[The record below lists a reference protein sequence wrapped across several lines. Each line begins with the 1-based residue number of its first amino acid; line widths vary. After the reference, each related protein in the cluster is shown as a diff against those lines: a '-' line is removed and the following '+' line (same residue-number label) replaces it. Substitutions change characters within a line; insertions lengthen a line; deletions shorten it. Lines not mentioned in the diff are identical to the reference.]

1 MADTGVLNFQTQT
14 NGGWDSTTSGFGAT
28 GTLLADDNGYT
39 AAASNTTVA
48 YIEDSSGADV
58 PSGATVNG
66 MEVYCTD
73 CGYYS
78 AFAGASLQVEVSID
92 GGSNYGSTA
101 LSEALTGVASLTPTT
116 DFTLGANNQLWGISW
131 GTSGIDVSDL
141 KLKLTNV
148 RSGFGL
154 SHFDYISAKI
164 YYTEAVTVTSSIP
177 TMKIKSG
184 KLTLMGGK
192 LTIK

>member
-14 NGGWDSTTSGFGAT
+14 NGDCLTSNAGLGAT
-28 GTLLADDNGYT
+28 GTALSDDGGYT
-39 AAASNTTVA
+39 ACTSNDCVF
-48 YIEDSSGADV
+48 YVEDSSGNDV

-73 CGYYS
+73 CGYYN
-78 AFAGASLQVEVSID
+78 AFASADLKVEVSID
-92 GGSNYGSTA
+92 GGSSYGST
-101 LSEALTGVASLTPTT
+101 SQTEDMSGVANLTPTF
-116 DFTLGANNQLWGISW
+116 DFTLGSNSQTWGISW

-141 KLKLTNV
+141 KLKLTSE

-154 SHFDYISAKI
+154 SYFDHISAKI
-164 YYTEAVTVTSSIP
+164 YYTEAVGHTP
-177 TMKIKSG
+177 TLNIKSG
-184 KLTLMGGK
+184 HITLKGGK

>member
-14 NGGWDSTTSGFGAT
+14 GAWDTTSSGFGAT
-28 GTLLADDNGYT
+28 GTMLSDDGGYT
-39 AAASNTTVA
+39 AAMSNTTIA
-48 YIEDSSGADV
+48 YVEDSSGNDV

-73 CGYYS
+73 CGYYN
-78 AFAGASLQVEVSID
+78 AFNAATLQVEVSIN
-92 GGSNYGSTA
+92 GGSSYGSTT
-101 LSEALTGVASLTPTT
+101 LSQALTGVGNLTPTT
-116 DFTLGANNQLWGISW
+116 DFTLGSNSETWGITW

-164 YYTEAVTVTSSIP
+164 YYTEAAAPSTTRVNIQ
-177 TMKIKSG
+177 
-184 KLTLMGGK
+184 GGTFNLK
-192 LTIK
+192 GGTLTIK

>member
-14 NGGWDSTTSGFGAT
+14 GAWDTTSSGFGAT
-28 GTLLADDNGYT
+28 GTLLSDDGGYT
-39 AAASNTTVA
+39 AATSNTTIA
-48 YIEDSSGADV
+48 YVEDSSGNDV

-73 CGYYS
+73 CGYYN
-78 AFAGASLQVEVSID
+78 AFAAATLQVNVSIN
-92 GGSNYGSTA
+92 GGSSYSSTT
-101 LSEALTGVASLTPTT
+101 LSQALTGVAGLTPTT
-116 DFTLGANNQLWGISW
+116 DFTLGADDQLWGLTW
-131 GTSGIDVSDL
+131 GTSGIDVTNL
-141 KLKLTNV
+141 KIKLTNV

-164 YYTEAVTVTSSIP
+164 YYTEAASPSTTRVNIQGGTF
-177 TMKIKSG
+177 
-184 KLTLMGGK
+184 TLKGGT

>member
-14 NGGWDSTTSGFGAT
+14 GAWDTTSSGFGAT
-28 GTLLADDNGYT
+28 GTMLSDDGGYT
-39 AAASNTTVA
+39 AAMSNTTIA
-48 YIEDSSGADV
+48 YVEDSSGNDV

-73 CGYYS
+73 CGYYN
-78 AFAGASLQVEVSID
+78 AFAGATLQVEVSIN
-92 GGSNYGSTA
+92 GGSSYGSTT
-101 LSEALTGVASLTPTT
+101 LSQALTGVANLTPTT
-116 DFTLGANNQLWGISW
+116 DFTLGSNSETWGISW

-164 YYTEAVTVTSSIP
+164 YYTEAAAATTSS
-177 TMKIKSG
+177 G
-184 KLTLMGGK
+184 LTLKGGTFTLK
-192 LTIK
+192 GGTLTIK

>member
-14 NGGWDSTTSGFGAT
+14 GAWDTTSSGFGAT
-28 GTLLADDNGYT
+28 GTMLSDDGGYT
-39 AAASNTTVA
+39 AATSNTTIA
-48 YIEDSSGADV
+48 YVEDSSGNDV

-73 CGYYS
+73 CGYYN
-78 AFAGASLQVEVSID
+78 AFAGATLQVEVSID
-92 GGSNYGSTA
+92 GGSSYGSTT
-101 LSEALTGVASLTPTT
+101 LSQALTGVANLTPTT
-116 DFTLGANNQLWGISW
+116 DFTLGADDQLWGITW

-154 SHFDYISAKI
+154 SHFDHISAKI
-164 YYTEAVTVTSSIP
+164 YYTEPAAADPAGQPAKILSGNVSI
-177 TMKIKSG
+177 
-184 KLTLMGGK
+184 LGGK
-192 LTIK
+192 VIIK